1 MKCFKLSQTII
12 IYFTPKFLA
21 LSINAICQS
30 STAFGEEHLMGSSKS
45 ALAHLKV
52 TFTTKLLAMYM
63 QCHFNIHLIWI
74 HLSAFSGALSRN
86 FGIND

>member
-52 TFTTKLLAMYM
+52 TFTTKSY
-63 QCHFNIHLIWI
+63 
-74 HLSAFSGALSRN
+74 
-86 FGIND
+86 